1 MLGFGTIGRKRQK
14 IRRLLAAVSVALL
27 LGVQALSAAYLA
39 HEAYHECD
47 GDHCQ
52 ICLQLQ
58 HCIANFQLIGSG
70 FEPEPMRLDT
80 PAADTDVIPVAA
92 VKPPRITLISLKV
105 RMDE

>member
-1 MLGFGTIGRKRQK
+1 M
-14 IRRLLAAVSVALL
+14 RRLLAAVGVALL

-39 HEAYHECD
+39 HEADHECH
-47 GDHCQ
+47 GDHCPICFQ
-52 ICLQLQ
+52 IQ

-70 FEPEPMRLDT
+70 LESEPMRLEA
-80 PAADTDVIPVAA
+80 PVASSDVFPVAA